1 MNKGEL
7 RARMRQARR
16 ALSEAAQQEAAQ
28 AAAARILSLEAYRQA
43 RVVMAYMAVRG
54 ELALDAVLRDALET
68 GKTLAENG
76 LEVVETVCEVS
87 TRLIVNIASLK
98 LRKTEIEEIVGRL
111 NAAKEAGA

>member
-54 ELALDAVLRDALET
+54 ELALDAMRLKPERRWLCPDAR
-68 GKTLAENG
+68 GKA
-76 LEVVETVCEVS
+76 
-87 TRLIVNIASLK
+87 
-98 LRKTEIEEIVGRL
+98 
-111 NAAKEAGA
+111 